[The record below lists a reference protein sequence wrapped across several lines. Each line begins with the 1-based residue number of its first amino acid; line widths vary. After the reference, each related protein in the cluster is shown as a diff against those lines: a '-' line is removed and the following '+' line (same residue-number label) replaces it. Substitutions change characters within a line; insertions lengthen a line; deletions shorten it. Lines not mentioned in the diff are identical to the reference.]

1 MKAST
6 VCFAIISLVACAGC
20 AESDPGVTPG
30 MHSNVPH
37 DRKHHHDGDHDHSDG
52 GTVPH
57 SHHHSH
63 GQPLHG
69 GRIVSI
75 GHTHH
80 KDGATHFHA
89 EVMPLVDDVIRFYLL
104 TESDDGE
111 SVDYSTQDKEIPAL
125 MSVKG
130 KEFLSQ
136 EVSFEPRAARDASS
150 EFLLVIPES
159 LAEGKTFLI
168 VIPKITLDGQ
178 RQNFSFTIS
187 RQKSVVDKP
196 ETETSD
202 E

>member
-20 AESDPGVTPG
+20 AESDRGVTPG
-30 MHSNVPH
+30 MHTNVPH

-57 SHHHSH
+57 PHHHSH

-136 EVSFEPRAARDASS
+136 EVSF
-150 EFLLVIPES
+150 
-159 LAEGKTFLI
+159 
-168 VIPKITLDGQ
+168 
-178 RQNFSFTIS
+178 
-187 RQKSVVDKP
+187 
-196 ETETSD
+196 
-202 E
+202 